1 MTEPSQET
9 HDYHPSPQDD
19 SQPTVE
25 EGTLVETHMRYICP
39 TSNPRTTHPGYL
51 SQKLFGRNSPL
62 MTGSSSLST
71 TRRFLPRLGHHLQV
85 IPEPYPILL
94 GFQMVENHEVS
105 LAIKDKKKELMNQ
118 IILQMKKHLAKIKC
132 CLPWFMK
139 PLMPLLTT
147 HPLMLT
153 KFCQSTEPTQE
164 HLRHPISS
172 PRPRPTFLSS
182 N

>member
-1 MTEPSQET
+1 M
-9 HDYHPSPQDD
+9 
-19 SQPTVE
+19 VR
-25 EGTLVETHMRYICP
+25 G
-39 TSNPRTTHPGYL
+39 L
-51 SQKLFGRNSPL
+51 SKHQSAFLFDCCILIVRFA
-62 MTGSSSLST
+62 SLSCYSSAK
-71 TRRFLPRLGHHLQV
+71 TRIRPVKSYHHLQV

-153 KFCQSTEPTQE
+153 KFCLSTEPTQE